1 MKKLMKFLLLFDVL
15 LLLVIFGTIM
25 ADKQMLSNDVIRLHV
40 VANSDSSEDQSVK
53 LKVRDAIINY
63 LEPQMQLLS
72 DSNVAMTYLEN
83 DLESICQAA
92 NNALAS
98 QGSDLQAKVTLCKE
112 KFPVRHYDTF
122 SLPSGVYQSLRVTI
136 GSGDGQNWWCVVFP
150 SLCIPASSTN
160 VETCAVDSGFSNELT
175 SAITKKDG
183 YEIRFF
189 VLDVLGKLENLFF

>member
-1 MKKLMKFLLLFDVL
+1 MKFLLLFDVL

-25 ADKQMLSNDVIRLHV
+25 ADKQMLSDDVIRLHV
-40 VANSDSSEDQSVK
+40 VANSNSSADQSVK
-53 LKVRDAIINY
+53 LQVRDAIINH
-63 LEPQMQLLS
+63 LEPKMQQLS
-72 DSNVAMTYLEN
+72 DSNAALTYLEN
-83 DLESICQAA
+83 NLESICQAA

-112 KFPVRHYDTF
+112 KFPIRHYDTF

-175 SAITKKDG
+175 SAITRKDG